1 MARRRLPALELLHG
15 VEGKVAK
22 EAGARAWMR
31 GKWDEKKGTERR
43 PTAFQAARWHGAEWE
58 KREGA
63 LLVRPR
69 GEGGGKMGALAQRSA
84 ARGDQ
89 QWPLAV
95 GRGRWHCRVNREG
108 GEGGHERRG
117 AGG

>member
-1 MARRRLPALELLHG
+1 MARRRLPALELLHR
-15 VEGKVAK
+15 VEGKVAE

-58 KREGA
+58 KREGGPA
-63 LLVRPR
+63 GAAAWRR
-69 GEGGGKMGALAQRSA
+69 RREDGGPGAAVGSAGRSA
-84 ARGDQ
+84 T
-89 QWPLAV
+89 PLAV
-95 GRGRWHCRVNREG
+95 GRERWHCRVNREG